1 MVGAVATAAKTLE
14 AARRLQTR
22 ARLTTQ
28 MFAVLWRGGFVLLLA
43 FALDMVW
50 PWPLLLR
57 ELFMIAWVGGI
68 GFGLGRSWR
77 QEQRARPRE
86 EQVAREIEALHPGL
100 DNALIHA
107 VQFGSQPT
115 LTGTQADLIR
125 RELARAER
133 ETAHLSPQAG
143 VARAPMQ
150 RQRLGFVLVGGF
162 MLLTALL
169 IPRAY
174 RFELPRFFAP
184 WLDTPPFTL
193 TDFDVSPAGAVVR
206 SGESLVVS
214 VKVGGWLPHRLEL
227 MTGNGKTL
235 QPTTMTATGDGT
247 YVAQLDRLTQDTAYY
262 VSADTGRSP
271 RYLIHVNTA
280 PQLHK
285 LTVTMHPPT
294 YAKQPDKTVEL
305 TPESEISGLS
315 NTQVDVSVESD
326 RPLTEARLDLDRQGM
341 PPLHLPLAPQ
351 TGDPTRATG
360 SFRIE
365 RDGDFRIHLT
375 GVQAEGSLQTPDAAK
390 GKINLVRDETPLVT
404 IVTPGQN
411 VIAKPDMTVPLKV
424 EAEDDIALQRLEIHR
439 VINKGHEQT
448 ETIDLPTRPRQYV
461 HAGRF
466 DLKAM
471 HAKPGDVI
479 EYYATAYD
487 NDPQG
492 VHNTSSD
499 RYWIWVVSA
508 EDYRKV
514 LEQQRGPSQMIAQY
528 RQLTDALQQLSD
540 QQAELAR
547 QMAALA
553 EQAKRLAPSDKK
565 GQAAVQKQ
573 VEALRR
579 QQQALQEQAKQ
590 LAQQM
595 HDLARQKPQ
604 YDVEKGLQQ
613 KMEEMAQ
620 AVEQAQKQMQSAQ
633 KANSP
638 ASMSKAAQA
647 AAQKLKQAAGTQAPA
662 TEKMLQ
668 ALEKVQPLYNDLDRL
683 QALTEE
689 QTHLA
694 QQAEQLQKS
703 GKPDDPF
710 TQSRLKSLAEQQAQ
724 NHDELNQ
731 IQQDLREH
739 AAAAQSVAPEAA
751 QTANQIADAI
761 GEMSIPQK
769 MQSAQQSL
777 QQHDAKE
784 GANQAEAARQALE
797 SLLAKLKQGQGQ
809 CNGAC
814 DKIGLGLGM
823 KPGMGKS
830 LAQMGKRPGQGRGRG
845 RGQGQ
850 GQGQG
855 NGEGQGQSAS
865 NGYQAPQPG
874 SRPGDPSRSGSQNGD
889 AQEATAMSLTPQ
901 AVSGSRPKPESKG
914 GPRAQPLAQFSKDN
928 TEKPDPASPKPPTR
942 ATDKEAARYPAE
954 YRRLV
959 RDYFKSVAGQK

>member
-14 AARRLQTR
+14 TARRLQTR

-28 MFAVLWRGGFVLLLA
+28 MFAVLWRAGFVLLTA

-50 PWPLLLR
+50 PWPSPLR
-57 ELFMIAWVGGI
+57 ALFMIVWAGGI
-68 GFGLGRSWR
+68 GFGGLRSWR
-77 QEQRARPRE
+77 QERRARPRE

-107 VQFGSQPT
+107 VQFGAQPT

-125 RELARAER
+125 RELARAEQEAAR
-133 ETAHLSPQAG
+133 LSPESG

-150 RQRLGFVLVGGF
+150 RQRLGFLLVAGF
-162 MLLTALL
+162 VLLTAVLT
-169 IPRAY
+169 PRAY

-214 VKVGGWLPHRLEL
+214 VRVGGWLPHQLEL
-227 MTGNGKTL
+227 MTGSGKTL
-235 QPTTMTATGDGT
+235 QPTTLTATGDGT
-247 YVAQLDRLTQDTAYY
+247 YVAQLDRLTQDTAYF
-262 VSADTGRSP
+262 VAADTGRSP
-271 RYLIHVNTA
+271 RYLVHVNTA

-285 LTVTMHPPT
+285 LMVTLHPPA

-305 TPESEISGLS
+305 TAESEISGLS

-326 RPLTEARLDLDRQGM
+326 RPLTDALIDINRQGM
-341 PPLHLPLAPQ
+341 PLLHLHLAPQ
-351 TGDPTRATG
+351 AGSPTRATG
-360 SFRIE
+360 SFHIE
-365 RDGDFRIHLT
+365 RDGDFRVHLT
-375 GVQAEGSLQTPDAAK
+375 GAQAEGSLQTPDAAK

-411 VIAKPDMTVPLKV
+411 VIAQPDMTVPLKV
-424 EAEDDIALQRLEIHR
+424 EAEDDIALQRLEMHR
-439 VINKGHEQT
+439 IVNKGKEQT
-448 ETIDLPTRPRQYV
+448 ETIDLPARPRQYV
-461 HAGRF
+461 HAGAF
-466 DLKAM
+466 DLKAV

-492 VHNTSSD
+492 IHNSNSD

-514 LEQQRGPSQMIAQY
+514 LEQQRGPSRMIAQY
-528 RQLTDALQQLSD
+528 RQLTDALQQLSA

-553 EQAKRLAPSDKK
+553 EQAKHLSPGDKK
-565 GQAAVQKQ
+565 GQDALKKQ
-573 VEALRR
+573 REALRK
-579 QQQALQEQAKQ
+579 QQQTLQAQANQ

-613 KMEEMAQ
+613 KMEQMAQ
-620 AVEQAQKQMQSAQ
+620 AVEQAQKQMQSTQNAV
-633 KANSP
+633 SP
-638 ASMSKAAQA
+638 ASMSKSAQEAARQL
-647 AAQKLKQAAGTQAPA
+647 QKAAGAPA
-662 TEKMLQ
+662 QTTEKMLQ
-668 ALEKVQPLYNDLDRL
+668 ALEKVAPLYDDLERL
-683 QALTEE
+683 QALTAE

-694 QQAEQLQKS
+694 QQAQQLQAS

-724 NHDELNQ
+724 NHDELNR

-739 AAAAQSVAPEAA
+739 AGQAQSVAPEAA

-769 MQSAQQSL
+769 MQGAQQSL
-777 QQHDAKE
+777 EKYDAKE
-784 GANQAEAARQALE
+784 GAGQAEAARQALE
-797 SLLAKLKQGQGQ
+797 SLLAKLKQAEGQ
-809 CNGAC
+809 CKGAC

-823 KPGMGKS
+823 KPGMGNTM
-830 LAQMGKRPGQGRGRG
+830 AQMGKRMGRGRGRG
-845 RGQGQ
+845 RGQGE
-850 GQGQG
+850 G
-855 NGEGQGQSAS
+855 GQGQSAS

-874 SRPGDPSRSGSQNGD
+874 SRPGDPSRSGAPNGE
-889 AQEATAMSLTPQ
+889 AQEATAMSLTLQQ
-901 AVSGSRPKPESKG
+901 ASGSRPKPDHKG

-928 TEKPDPASPKPPTR
+928 TEKPDAAAPKPPAK
-942 ATDKEAARYPAE
+942 ATDKDAARYPTE